1 MVKRSPKRGFLWL
14 NTLEEHS
21 HALPVNRT
29 VIARQ
34 LRQRQTFA
42 EKTLWAIVRNRRLGG
57 FKFMRQAVVDRYIVD
72 FVCQSAKV
80 VVELDGPVHEGREEQ
95 DADRARILELCGYL
109 ALRFRNERVLTD
121 PGGTADEILA
131 VLRMGRA

>member
-1 MVKRSPKRGFLWL
+1 M
-14 NTLEEHS
+14 NTLEEHG
-21 HALPVNRT
+21 HAPPVNRT
-29 VIARQ
+29 AIARQ

-42 EKTLWAIVRNRRLGG
+42 EKMLWALVRNRRLGG
-57 FKFMRQAVVDRYIVD
+57 YKFMRQAVVDRYIVD

-80 VVELDGPVHEGREEQ
+80 IVELDGPVHEGREEQ

-109 ALRFRNERVLTD
+109 VLRFRNERVLAD